1 MTTGSK
7 RLVATS
13 VISSLLG
20 FLVILFG
27 ERIAFHVDPPWSER
41 KQFGFMM
48 QQARIKMFLK
58 KELRI
63 PFSSYSGRRKPD
75 IALPILRVAPAILF
89 GVGLLAGLIL
99 LIRRESLAVAVIGV
113 IFNTFGA
120 ILFFQGGLLQQ

>member
-1 MTTGSK
+1 
-7 RLVATS
+7 
-13 VISSLLG
+13 
-20 FLVILFG
+20 
-27 ERIAFHVDPPWSER
+27 
-41 KQFGFMM
+41 MM